1 MGPVVVADVLVDV
14 LPADALLDEAGAAV
28 AALDSVGAVGAS
40 AVVAGLGGLDA
51 PSGDFWVSM
60 PKPRITAA
68 MMIAT
73 TANPNHRERFTEPR
87 FEPITRL

>member
-1 MGPVVVADVLVDV
+1 MTIGPVASGDAPVDAP
-14 LPADALLDEAGAAV
+14 LAEALLDSAGAVV
-28 AALDSVGAVGAS
+28 AALDSVGAV
-40 AVVAGLGGLDA
+40 VVAAALGGLDA
-51 PSGDFWVSM
+51 LSGDFWVLM

-73 TANPNHRERFTEPR
+73 TANPSHRERFTEPR